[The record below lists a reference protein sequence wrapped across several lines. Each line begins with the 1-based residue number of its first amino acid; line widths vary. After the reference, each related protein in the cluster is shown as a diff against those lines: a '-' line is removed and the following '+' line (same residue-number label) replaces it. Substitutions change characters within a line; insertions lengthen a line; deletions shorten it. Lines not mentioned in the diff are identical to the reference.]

1 MQKKNEE
8 KKEVIAPESYN
19 NQMDSHKYFG
29 ACMNEE
35 MNKCEKNSKKGT
47 NCYSVAQKICEE
59 RFRSK

>member
-8 KKEVIAPESYN
+8 KKEVIAPESYD

-35 MNKCEKNSKKGT
+35 MSKCEKN
-47 NCYSVAQKICEE
+47 
-59 RFRSK
+59 